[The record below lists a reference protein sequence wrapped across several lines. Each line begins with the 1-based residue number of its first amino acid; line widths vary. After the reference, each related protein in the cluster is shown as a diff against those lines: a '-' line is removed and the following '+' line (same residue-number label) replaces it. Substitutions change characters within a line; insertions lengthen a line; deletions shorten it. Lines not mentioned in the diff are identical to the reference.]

1 MAQKFTFADA
11 KKRIK
16 ELEQQVEATGKKA
29 GNMILDTSD
38 NVFNSKEL
46 NKIKFLEL
54 WSILGPILGIVIGV
68 LIG

>member
-16 ELEQQVEATGKKA
+16 ELEKQVEATGKKA
-29 GNMILDTSD
+29 GNIILDTSD

>member
-29 GNMILDTSD
+29 GNIILDTSD

-46 NKIKFLEL
+46 NKIRFLEL
-54 WSILGPILGIVIGV
+54 WSFLGPIICIVIGV